1 MILETPPREQSVRR
15 DSHSWQFSCYSFAIL
30 HTSYLCCLWT
40 QNFLQI
46 CPEVDVQCPHK
57 RRGCSFCVRR
67 AHLAA
72 HVDLC
77 PFEKLRSVLDGLEAQ
92 ITDLRGKFL
101 EKEAPGECSTP
112 ERNAKRKVRNDEP
125 GQRSKNRKVDMGTC
139 RAEVQEEKERG
150 RDAADGARDIGRSAI
165 QSANGEDMPEAP
177 PEEVISGPFF
187 SCYSNKAHSNRLDFT
202 IIKTLEMV

>member
-1 MILETPPREQSVRR
+1 M
-15 DSHSWQFSCYSFAIL
+15 
-30 HTSYLCCLWT
+30 
-40 QNFLQI
+40 
-46 CPEVDVQCPHK
+46 
-57 RRGCSFCVRR
+57 
-67 AHLAA
+67 
-72 HVDLC
+72 DLC

-112 ERNAKRKVRNDEP
+112 ERNAKWKVRNDEP

-150 RDAADGARDIGRSAI
+150 RDATDGARDIGRSAI
-165 QSANGEDMPEAP
+165 QLANGEDMPEAP

-187 SCYSNKAHSNRLDFT
+187 SCCSNKAHSNRLDFT
-202 IIKTLEMV
+202 IIKTLEMVDYCVTMYVGVRMQNHGLPKRTLLHRPLPLCTLEWSRSWTYRSASSVQQMSSNSFVQQKINCK